1 MIATKTGI
9 SESVYAIAN
18 DPFIAEKE
26 TFNTSRRSWLAIW
39 LFVCDT
45 CEDLL
50 HEDLVISEEQSVQM
64 ARRLE
69 GFIIDGT
76 FEKWQAKWS
85 NASQDESCTVED
97 LKEFINFCGFSGG
110 FTV

>member
-1 MIATKTGI
+1 MIATKTDI

-18 DPFIAEKE
+18 DPFIAEND
-26 TFNTSRRSWLAIW
+26 TFNTTSRSWLAIW

-50 HEDLVISEEQSVQM
+50 HEDLVINEEQSVQI

-69 GFIIDGT
+69 GFIEDGT
-76 FEKWQAKWS
+76 FEKWQEKWT
-85 NASQDESCTVED
+85 NVSQDESCTVED

-110 FTV
+110 FKV